1 MNKQELWDWCGCD
14 FRHKWEYKAATC
26 GQCSQA
32 RDFAKGNEPC
42 YPELTLANLY
52 RHAIPKMQGAG
63 YIVTLISYEHTGYE
77 CRVESVLDT
86 ITHTSGIVDDPGDAI
101 LRAIEKTI

>member
-26 GQCSQA
+26 GLCGQD
-32 RDFAKGNEPC
+32 RDLDHDRKC
-42 YPELTLANLY
+42 YPAPTLANLY
-52 RHAIPKMQGAG
+52 RHAIPKMQEAG
-63 YIVTLISYEHTGYE
+63 YIVTLISYEHTGHE

-86 ITHTSGIVDDPGDAI
+86 ITHTSGVMDDPGDAI